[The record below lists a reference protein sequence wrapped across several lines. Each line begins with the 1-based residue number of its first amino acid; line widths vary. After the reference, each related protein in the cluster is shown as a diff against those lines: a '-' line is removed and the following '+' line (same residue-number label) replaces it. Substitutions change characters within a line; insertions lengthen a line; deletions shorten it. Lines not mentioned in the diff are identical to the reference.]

1 MTSPENPGRDGYPR
15 SRHDLDQALEL
26 RIRTDYLGSCV
37 VIGVAGEIDIS
48 TAGVGC
54 ASR

>member
-26 RIRTDYLGSCV
+26 RIRTVSLPKIPSVQVMRHFG
-37 VIGVAGEIDIS
+37 
-48 TAGVGC
+48 T
-54 ASR
+54 R